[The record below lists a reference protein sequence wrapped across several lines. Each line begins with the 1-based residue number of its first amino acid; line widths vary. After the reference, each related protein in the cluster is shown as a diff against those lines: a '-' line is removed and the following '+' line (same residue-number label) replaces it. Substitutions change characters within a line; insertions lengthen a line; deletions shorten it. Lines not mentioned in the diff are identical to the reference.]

1 MKISNISEENFD
13 KEVLNSTKPVLI
25 DFYADWCG
33 PCKQMGPIVESVA
46 DETSNSINIFKVNVD
61 EENNLAMKY
70 GISSIPTL
78 VFLKNGEV
86 VRNLVGL
93 RDKEELIE
101 FINKN
106 V

>member
-1 MKISNISEENFD
+1 MKILNISEENFEQ
-13 KEVLNSTKPVLI
+13 EVLKANKPVLI

-46 DETSNSINIFKVNVD
+46 EEVSDNINVFKVNVD
-61 EENNLAMKY
+61 EENNLAMQY

-78 VFLKNGEV
+78 VFIKNGEV

-93 RDKEELIE
+93 RDKKELIE

-106 V
+106 I